1 MANLVGMPRLAD
13 QLFQAALGAGTT
25 LGVILGAFDRS
36 QALIDR
42 IVFLDQRAANN
53 FGGVGGQYELDA
65 HISQGFHQLA
75 GRVTGLLSAP
85 QELP

>member
-1 MANLVGMPRLAD
+1 MPRLAD
-13 QLFQAALGAGTT
+13 QLFQAALGAGAAF
-25 LGVILGAFDRS
+25 GVILGAFDRS

-42 IVFLDQRAANN
+42 IVFLDQRTTDDL
-53 FGGVGGQYELDA
+53 GGVSGQYELDA